1 VYRAIVRLADSL
13 VSFLAENRLL
23 PQALMARRQRKRI
36 RFLRSLGIS
45 GGTGA
50 EIGVQKGFFSHTL
63 LRELSPQRLHLIDP
77 WYLLGDKWEWASGN
91 KSTNKAV
98 RNVLYWFRRELS
110 APAPRVALHIGFDE
124 DVLQQFPDHYFD
136 WVYLDTSHEYE
147 PTKVELSLLSK
158 KVKPEGII
166 LGDDWFSDPSHL
178 FYGQYRAVTEF
189 VRDFGYSIVYAS
201 DTDHQWAI
209 RKA

>member
-1 VYRAIVRLADSL
+1 MGVGL
-13 VSFLAENRLL
+13 
-23 PQALMARRQRKRI
+23 RQQI
-36 RFLRSLGIS
+36 DEQGGQERSLLVPS
-45 GGTGA
+45 GT
-50 EIGVQKGFFSHTL
+50 I
-63 LRELSPQRLHLIDP
+63 R
-77 WYLLGDKWEWASGN
+77 
-91 KSTNKAV
+91 
-98 RNVLYWFRRELS
+98 
-110 APAPRVALHIGFDE
+110 PRPPRALHIGFDE

-147 PTKVELSLLSK
+147 STKVELSLLSR